1 MALPGVNF
9 STHGD
14 PVGGKNRHLRAAG
27 EHRLDR
33 QISSEEYV
41 RKVLTEIGS
50 AEKEA
55 IDGLKT
61 ATTERKTA
69 LERRL
74 NGLRFQVKTALA
86 DLEKEL
92 PRLERMSLQR
102 KCSQLTME
110 LKQAEQNLFSER
122 CKLDT
127 ELQERIQELLDNAQ
141 LTAKIE
147 QLFVVHIRSHL

>member
-1 MALPGVNF
+1 M
-9 STHGD
+9 
-14 PVGGKNRHLRAAG
+14 GGKNRHLRAAG